1 MADYVVS
8 SWDEFLQ
15 HNTSGDTV
23 KFANPHEVDGE
34 IVLSGTGTQADPY
47 IVSTYEEMLFAT
59 GATYIW
65 QVKLINRDR
74 KLYQYR
80 YIVDYAQPNE
90 PIYADVFCIYDDS
103 LSTIDFNDVQPEG
116 YNSNLVISANVN
128 GNGWTWKN
136 IVLNNSEISFTGSAA
151 PIQLIFSNLYS
162 KLTSSSSVLF
172 RVPSGI
178 NNSILDI
185 FCEST
190 ASGASVFRGASS
202 GVDCNSLSVNL
213 KTRGSTI
220 QFGTNSSSVYI
231 KLKNTRLNLDV
242 DAEGFYIGS
251 SPSGYAYGT
260 PLENVVVTGEIKTS
274 STDDVPLGR
283 SITNCIFDVSYSGN
297 GKLLVSS
304 NSTVKT
310 ASFYNS
316 DKVEDETGLAV
327 TNMIG
332 ATTADLKSAQYLY
345 DNDLPIGVDDL

>member
-8 SWDEFLQ
+8 SWDVFLQ
-15 HNTSGDTV
+15 YNSSGNNI
-23 KFANPHEVDGE
+23 KFANPHEVNGE

-59 GATYIW
+59 DATYIW
-65 QVKLINRDR
+65 QVKLIDR
-74 KLYQYR
+74 EQKIYR
-80 YIVDYAQPNE
+80 YE
-90 PIYADVFCIYDDS
+90 DVYCRYDDS
-103 LSTIDFNDVQPEG
+103 LSTIDFNQIQPEG
-116 YNSNLVISANVN
+116 YNTNLVIAANVN

-162 KLTSSSSVLF
+162 KLTSASSILF
-172 RVPSGI
+172 RVPKGI

-202 GVDCNSLSVNL
+202 GVDCNSLSINL

-220 QFGTNSSSVYI
+220 HFGTNSSTVYI
-231 KLKNTRLNLDV
+231 KLKNSRLNLDV
-242 DAEGFYIGS
+242 NAEGFYIGS

-260 PLENVVVTGEIKTS
+260 PLENVVVTGDIKTS
-274 STDDVPLGR
+274 STDDVLLGK
-283 SITNCIFDVSYSGN
+283 SITSCIFDVSYSGN
-297 GKLLVSS
+297 GKLLISS

-316 DKVEDETGLAV
+316 DRVEDETGLAV
-327 TNMIG
+327 TNMNG
-332 ATTADLKSAQYLY
+332 ATTNELKSDQYLY
-345 DNDLPIGVDDL
+345 DHGLPIGVDDE